1 MTDCE
6 TDNGSTR
13 KTRLWALKNDDSIHN
28 EGSGDE
34 IDDLVSTGTG
44 SLADDSSR
52 SETPTQSSSKRKKG
66 KMRTTKPRIHY
77 KCTNCLKEDHG
88 QPLFGAQFNIQDNN
102 PVIFATVGSNR
113 ITIYECQ
120 EKGQIKLLQAYVDA
134 DSDENFYTCA
144 WTYDDV
150 TGLPLLAAAGSRGII
165 RIICPTTMICVKHF
179 TGHGQSINEV
189 KFNPKDGNILLSLS
203 KDHSLRLWNIK
214 TDVCVAIFGGVD
226 GHRDEVLSGD
236 IDVEGNLIVSCGMDH
251 SVKIW
256 RLDKPTIRDAI
267 HESYRFCPTAKTD
280 KPFPTVA
287 QHYPDFSTRDVHS
300 NYVDCVRWWGRLV
313 LSKSCDNRIVCWKP
327 GKLADIEIWAKKTEG
342 SITTAPA
349 NEVSMLHDF
358 EYRECDIWFMRF
370 STDYQ
375 QKVLALGNQNGK
387 VFVWDIDDEDPAQ
400 AKCIILCH
408 GKCISPIRQTTF
420 SRDGNILICVCDDAT
435 IWRWDRQQM

>member
-1 MTDCE
+1 MTELDVG
-6 TDNGSTR
+6 NGSAR
-13 KTRLWALKNDDSIHN
+13 KKRISALKNDESNHT

-52 SETPTQSSSKRKKG
+52 SETPTQNWSRRKKG
-66 KMRTTKPRIHY
+66 KTRTNKAKIHF

-88 QPLFGAQFNIQDNN
+88 QPLFGVQFNVQDCHSI
-102 PVIFATVGSNR
+102 VFATVGSNR

-120 EKGQIKLLQAYVDA
+120 DKGQIKLLQAYVDA

-144 WTYDDV
+144 WTSDDV

-165 RIICPTTMICVKHF
+165 RIICPTTMICIKHY
-179 TGHGQSINEV
+179 TGHGQSINEL
-189 KFNPKDGNILLSLS
+189 KFNPKDGNILVSLS
-203 KDHSLRLWNIK
+203 KDHTLRLWNIK
-214 TDVCVAIFGGVD
+214 TDVCIAILGGVD

-236 IDVEGNLIVSCGMDH
+236 IDIEGKFIISCGMDH

-256 RLDKPTIRDAI
+256 RLDKPLIRDAI
-267 HESYRFCPTAKTD
+267 QTSYKHCSTSKID

-300 NYVDCVRWWGRLV
+300 NYVDCVRWWGRFI

-327 GKLADIEIWAKKTEG
+327 GRLADLDIGARTTEG
-342 SITTAPA
+342 STTATSV
-349 NEVSMLHDF
+349 VSVLHEF

-370 STDYQ
+370 STDYM

-387 VFVWDIDDEDPAQ
+387 VFVWDIDDDDPTQ
-400 AKCIILCH
+400 AKCVVLCH

-420 SRDGNILICVCDDAT
+420 SRDGNTLICVCDDAT
-435 IWRWDRQQM
+435 IWRWDRQ